1 MKRKCQLFFIF
12 CLIFL
17 QACSGSY
24 SNPQNE
30 VNFENEPDTI
40 AIPTPDDQTGVVYGI
55 LRSDT
60 GDVILDG
67 IFLSR
72 NISYK
77 NPEVPPTISFSFQ
90 NSPRAMVDAESGI
103 FYFSEIEPA
112 ENYVLT
118 FLQGPGELSVVKD
131 DSGEFP
137 LQISIQAGESIDLG
151 SLIIDLP

>member
-1 MKRKCQLFFIF
+1 MKRRCQIFFIF
-12 CLIFL
+12 CVIFL
-17 QACSGSY
+17 QACSSSY
-24 SNPQNE
+24 SDPQNE
-30 VNFENEPDTI
+30 VIFENEPDTI
-40 AIPTPDDQTGVVYGI
+40 AIPTPDNQTGVVFGI
-55 LRSDT
+55 LRSNA

-72 NISYK
+72 NVSYE

-90 NSPRAMVDAESGI
+90 NSPRAIVDAESGI

-118 FLQGPGELSVVKD
+118 VLQGPELMVVKED
-131 DSGEFP
+131 VGDFP